1 MSRMEPP
8 LDPATLAA
16 DVGGSEA
23 QVDFL
28 LQKHCRAAERNRCL
42 RRKREDYRRWLQGLG
57 SHQVPQDK
65 APRTSAQRQSKPHRS
80 ARALKRTCLAKG
92 SMATCTDVPSVYLG
106 RGGRSRKLAR
116 KPSVSPL
123 LSLQQDVSLDQ
134 TRCPLEAWMNIVDA
148 SAGMDTDEASPSPS
162 EPPEAGSIE
171 KPMQALKEVLQQ
183 SSTKAVV
190 AVLPV
195 LLAIE
200 LLLTRDSGYSA
211 VFLESEGVQCC
222 LECLRR
228 QFPRKSDPAIAR
240 AVCAILA
247 NVVARETSGRSLIF
261 ACGGIPTLLEA
272 MRRCSA
278 SADELAAMNAEMR
291 EHLLK
296 ESALEMVINAMKNHV
311 QHGRVQIAACGVLRN
326 SSATSDACQ
335 SHLAALG
342 AGASHIQTHSIPE
355 CFAKDAALQ
364 CACCWALFC
373 LSVRKPT
380 LQQELA
386 RQGALRATLAA
397 MKSQSAVA
405 KVQEAGCWVL
415 RELASTVQSLS
426 VAIHEHDVPEVQKA
440 GSAARQR
447 LAVRGFRLSQFQT
460 QLVRPSIV
468 KRRRHFASLY
478 GREMHEIVNDLTLLH
493 SGVNAVSAAYP
504 CCGPMR
510 SMHPD
515 ISEDNAVEAARLGS
529 RPVSV
534 SRLGPSR
541 FQIAGR
547 EVAVQIRND
556 QVLVQQGQVFVPM
569 AKYLSTI
576 GLVGGTANGSVTP
589 RGSGSGGGTP
599 RSSAAPAASEAQS
612 PQGATTPRSSTGSR
626 TVPATASL
634 PHAERPQPSPKLG
647 PGPVKELRSCDFSGI
662 VLRPPVELVS
672 SGLLQDEPDAA
683 DGQHYN
689 LNQPS

>member
-28 LQKHCRAAERNRCL
+28 LQKYCRAAERNRCL

-134 TRCPLEAWMNIVDA
+134 TRCPLEAWIVDA

-211 VFLESEGVQCC
+211 VFLESEGVQYC

-228 QFPRKSDPAIAR
+228 WIEDPAIAK

-261 ACGGIPTLLEA
+261 DCGGIPTLLEA

-278 SADELAAMNAEMR
+278 SADVQESCCKILKELAAMNAQMR

-342 AGASHIQTHSIPE
+342 AGQRVLQAMAQHT
-355 CFAKDAALQ
+355 KDAALQ

-415 RELASTVQSLS
+415 RELASTVRSDVLLWMEMVQALS

-468 KRRRHFASLY
+468 KRRRMISL
-478 GREMHEIVNDLTLLH
+478 
-493 SGVNAVSAAYP
+493 
-504 CCGPMR
+504 
-510 SMHPD
+510 
-515 ISEDNAVEAARLGS
+515 
-529 RPVSV
+529 
-534 SRLGPSR
+534 
-541 FQIAGR
+541 
-547 EVAVQIRND
+547 
-556 QVLVQQGQVFVPM
+556 
-569 AKYLSTI
+569 
-576 GLVGGTANGSVTP
+576 
-589 RGSGSGGGTP
+589 
-599 RSSAAPAASEAQS
+599 SSIPE
-612 PQGATTPRSSTGSR
+612 
-626 TVPATASL
+626 
-634 PHAERPQPSPKLG
+634 
-647 PGPVKELRSCDFSGI
+647 
-662 VLRPPVELVS
+662 
-672 SGLLQDEPDAA
+672 
-683 DGQHYN
+683 
-689 LNQPS
+689 